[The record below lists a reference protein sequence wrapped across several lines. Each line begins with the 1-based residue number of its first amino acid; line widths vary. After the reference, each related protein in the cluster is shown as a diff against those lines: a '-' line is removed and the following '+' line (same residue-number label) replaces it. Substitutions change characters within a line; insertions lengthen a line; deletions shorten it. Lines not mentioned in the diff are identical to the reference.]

1 MNKKF
6 DWLDYISF
14 NSYKGTIVIILMK
27 KQKNYFKIAS
37 IPIKEQLLLFKIP
50 GKNKQKTASIPIK
63 EQLLFK
69 MIYKKDTIEDMLQFL

>member
-1 MNKKF
+1 
-6 DWLDYISF
+6 
-14 NSYKGTIVIILMK
+14 MK

-63 EQLLFK
+63 EQLLLNF
-69 MIYKKDTIEDMLQFL
+69 